1 MQQMPIIGNLQLCV
15 SGIPYK
21 ALDYAYMSGFNSEVV
36 NTPLKDLKVQIDYNQ
51 KGSGTAAPTNLR
63 TFDTFTTCTV
73 YRTGKRLIDTRHA
86 SVRTIGSESYN
97 ALPVTP
103 LPPGTYSV
111 IGTISTASQYSY
123 YIHVEDCLK
132 SSAREIEI
140 PSPQT
145 SESETGAGLTLTDWS
160 YVTIRSSSHLTIG
173 DQFENLKVIQFISAI
188 PPYPDY
194 AGSNVTTDLQY
205 TESGA
210 YYGGILNVT
219 TGDFVIDK
227 VFIDLSSLVWE
238 PWTSVTNGFTVSP
251 RSYSVTHLPKYFP
264 KFNPLE
270 LIECDTSFG
279 FTASRMNPQVSHPQ
293 NKIIT
298 GSSNPSYPGITI
310 TYNGFS
316 SYWSSSFNL
325 NAFQAALT
333 NWQAVVTI
341 PESQR
346 VTLHLPPNSIKTLSG
361 INNVWS
367 NRGKVALKYV

>member
-1 MQQMPIIGNLQLCV
+1 MQRMPIIGNLQLCV

-21 ALDYAYMSGFNSEVV
+21 ALDYAYMSSFNSVV
-36 NTPLKDLKVQIDYNQ
+36 ANAPIKDLRVPIDFKQN
-51 KGSGTAAPTNLR
+51 GSGDPSTSNLR
-63 TFDTFTTCTV
+63 TFNTFTTCNI
-73 YRTGKRLIDTRHA
+73 YRTGKSLKDTSHA
-86 SVRTIGSESYN
+86 AVRSIGGQMYN
-97 ALPVTP
+97 ALSDTI
-103 LPPGTYSV
+103 LPPGIYTV
-111 IGTISTASQYSY
+111 GGTISTASNYSY
-123 YIHVEDCLK
+123 YIHIENYSRT
-132 SSAREIEI
+132 SSSEVNI
-140 PSPQT
+140 PSPST
-145 SESETGAGLTLTDWS
+145 SESSTAAGFTLTDWS
-160 YVTIRSSSHLTIG
+160 YVTIRSSSQVKIE
-173 DQFENLKVIQFISAI
+173 DQFEHLMVERGNAGTSYTA
-188 PPYPDY
+188 YT
-194 AGSNVTTDLQY
+194 GSNVTVDLQS

-251 RSYSVTHLPKYFP
+251 HSYSVTHLPKYFP

-316 SYWSSSFNL
+316 SYWGSSFNL
-325 NAFQAALT
+325 SAFQAALT

-346 VTLHLPPNSIKTLSG
+346 VTLHLSPASVKTLSG

-367 NRGKVALKYV
+367 DRGKVALKYV